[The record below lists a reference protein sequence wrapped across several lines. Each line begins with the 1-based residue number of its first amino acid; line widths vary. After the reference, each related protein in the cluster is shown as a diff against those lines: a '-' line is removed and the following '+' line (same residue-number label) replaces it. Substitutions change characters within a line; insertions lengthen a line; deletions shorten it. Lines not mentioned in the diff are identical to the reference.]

1 MVKIK
6 LPDLESDEDVDLIGT
21 SINKAATSISDEETE
36 EPLAKPLKFKL
47 KRNKQ
52 VPLVEEYT
60 NDDEYST
67 LFEQPAGTKT
77 RNSKETINVLNL
89 EDLEGSEE
97 EQNEAPKYTKKVRNR
112 SQLISEKKVNEK
124 TYVKLLSNQ
133 DKDDLRELGITAQ
146 SDIYAEEDDQLL
158 MDNSLQDERLALG
171 DKEKQLMQQRKRKE
185 IEQLINLH
193 DEETVLP
200 QEMQELDKI
209 SGQKTVLLPR
219 LQPEQ
224 KWEDIYQELS
234 EYASSQRDRD
244 TLNSKRIEIL
254 SQQLQ
259 DLTLKKEALLEEMK
273 HIASSHNHKH
283 DT

>member
-36 EPLAKPLKFKL
+36 EQLAKPLKFKL

-60 NDDEYST
+60 NDDDYST
-67 LFEQPAGTKT
+67 LFEQPAGTKP
-77 RNSKETINVLNL
+77 RNTKETINVLNL

-97 EQNEAPKYTKKVRNR
+97 EQNEPPKYTKKVQNR
-112 SQLISEKKVNEK
+112 SQLVSEKKVNEK

-146 SDIYAEEDDQLL
+146 ADIYAEEDDQLL
-158 MDNSLQDERLALG
+158 MDNSLQDEQLALG

-185 IEQLINLH
+185 IEQLISLH

-200 QEMQELDKI
+200 QEIQELDKI

-234 EYASSQRDRD
+234 EYAASQRDRD
-244 TLNSKRIEIL
+244 TLSSKRIEIL

-259 DLTLKKEALLEEMK
+259 DLTLKKETFLEEMK
-273 HIASSHNHKH
+273 QIASSHNNKH
-283 DT
+283 PT